1 MMTAVRC
8 IMSTWPA
15 EEEKKNK
22 TKNRDIEVHKVSH
35 PITHGYIHTNVLHA
49 DLP

>member
-15 EEEKKNK
+15 EEEKKKQK
-22 TKNRDIEVHKVSH
+22 TETSKCIKSHILLLMVTFTLMFSTQTFRD
-35 PITHGYIHTNVLHA
+35 
-49 DLP
+49 